1 MSIESQVVAFKALR
15 SQTQTAAGTK
25 PDRRSSTRPRFVRGW
40 QRTITTRCEGNT
52 DARVAAETT
61 RVSVWVART
70 ESLLT
75 ARSAF
80 TVLTDDDWIALAQ
93 LRAQATRNSAMA
105 AKILLRLGL
114 SQAVGRRVEPRDW
127 QFQRTPLGK
136 PLVSTAMPG
145 VNFSVSHADGVTVA
159 AASSSVN
166 LGIDV
171 ELIDQDVSD
180 GTLTGFCDP
189 RERAFLQKLRPYQK
203 TREFLRIWTHKEA
216 YTKLLGTGHSTE
228 FSSFRCP
235 YPYGAIAAGS
245 ELDLDL
251 SDAGSKPAIC
261 FENFFVSEGS
271 SLYHV
276 SLAVDVPRSK
286 IGAIDI
292 QLVDVVGP
300 DRIKSPPGISVVV

>member
-1 MSIESQVVAFKALR
+1 MSTESQVVAFKALR

-40 QRTITTRCEGNT
+40 QRTITTGCEGNT
-52 DARVAAETT
+52 DAHVAAETT
-61 RVSVWVART
+61 RVSVWLART
-70 ESLLT
+70 ESLLR

-93 LRAQATRNSAMA
+93 LRAQATRNTAMA

-203 TREFLRIWTHKEA
+203 TREFLRIWTQKEA

-235 YPYGAIAAGS
+235 YGAIAAGS
-245 ELDLDL
+245 ELDADVI
-251 SDAGSKPAIC
+251 SDAGSKPSIC
-261 FENFFVSEGS
+261 FENFFVSERS

-276 SLAVDVPRSK
+276 SLAVDVPRLK

-292 QLVDVVGP
+292 QLIDVVGP
-300 DRIKSPPGISVVV
+300 DRIKNPSGISVVV